1 MTFRA
6 KPVVRRSGRSGWGAG
21 DRRTTLINAGF
32 VGAIAVAVL
41 ILVGYAA
48 WSWYDDHFGVAASV
62 DGQVITRDDL
72 NNRVEIERFRLTYIE
87 NRIRTLMALGQISA
101 ADGNQQLAFLDQR
114 RQVLGSLSLERLVDA
129 SLMAR
134 LAETEGVTVTE
145 EDVSAQ
151 LLQEATTSEQRHVWM
166 IEIEP
171 AVDPD
176 TGEVGAAQRAEA
188 RARAAAALADLKAG
202 KPWEEIAQTT
212 SDATNA
218 AQGGDLGWMGQESG
232 YDEAFMA
239 AVFALEPNVPSD
251 VIEGDDGVLRIGR
264 VTEIAPESV
273 DATLEAQ
280 IEEAGISLEDY
291 RRAVRTDVVRLKLSE
306 KIVAD
311 LSKPGLQRHV
321 LQIYLPEPSGTQP
334 GERAVKV
341 RHILFAPNDDPDA
354 AKGLPQD
361 DPAWAT
367 AKADAEAAYEELKAH
382 PENFDAM
389 AREVSDE
396 PGADE
401 TGGKQPWYSESSSI
415 QEPFKDAILADGLEP
430 GQILAPVITSFGWHV
445 IQYLRDDTEGEDVFL
460 ESLKTELAD
469 GADFARLARENGE
482 GAEAADG
489 GDLGWVARGQFDE
502 VLERPMFETAVGEDS
517 DVITVEG
524 DGFYLF
530 KVLAEEEREP
540 TTEQLQIFKDQGF
553 SRWYTDK
560 KAAADIEYAANA
572 AV

>member
-6 KPVVRRSGRSGWGAG
+6 KPVVRRSGRSGWGSG

-218 AQGGDLGWMGQESG
+218 AQGGDLGGMGQESG

-341 RHILFAPNDDPDA
+341 RHILFAPNDAPDA

-361 DPAWAT
+361 APAWAT